1 MSWVPARRSSRR
13 GKEVISLKKLATAT
27 VANSQPIGSQL
38 QLVKGGDA
46 PVVVVLPNPS
56 LKSERVQ

>member
-1 MSWVPARRSSRR
+1 MSWVPARQSFRS

-27 VANSQPIGSQL
+27 VANRQPTGSQL

-46 PVVVVLPNPS
+46 PVVVLPNLS